1 MNLILALFVLLCA
14 AGAVAAP
21 EISDDE
27 IYDQVRLRLA
37 GDIDIKSSSI
47 EVLVKQRV
55 VTLRGK
61 VRTDK
66 AKERA
71 TKVTKKVKGVKSVD
85 NQLEIDPNAL

>member
-1 MNLILALFVLLCA
+1 MNVILALFVLLCA